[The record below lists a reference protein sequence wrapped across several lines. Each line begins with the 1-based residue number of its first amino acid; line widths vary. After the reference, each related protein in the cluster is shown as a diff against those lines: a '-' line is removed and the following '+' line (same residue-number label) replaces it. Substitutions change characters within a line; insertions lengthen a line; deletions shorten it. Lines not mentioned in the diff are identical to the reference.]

1 MSSPSLGRR
10 LLAGMTGV
18 VSVGALVLALLNPG
32 VESTEVDLNDGG
44 VWVTNSQL
52 RLVAH
57 VNFPAR
63 LMDAGLRTSSSAMNV
78 FQTGEDVFVS
88 DAEAGSLASVDVA
101 NSALGVP
108 VDYAGLSTF
117 VSSSTVAL
125 SDSAAG
131 KVWVQS
137 ADAMSPVNTEEDEPA
152 IDGMPGVVA
161 TVGLDGSVHA
171 VSPSEN
177 RLVSLVSRGEL
188 VDKSEVKFE
197 SAPLAADS
205 KIQISAVGSEPVVL
219 ERDSGRLHFANGS
232 SVEVEGSG
240 LTLQEPGPTADKVLV
255 ASDSAL
261 IEVPL
266 GGGNPIVYEAGMP
279 GGVPSRPARH
289 MGCVY
294 GAWSATGAFLRQC
307 ADGEPE
313 RLTVDTMKSAEQA
326 LFRVN
331 RDVIVL
337 NDVKSGGVW
346 LPEAQMV
353 LVDNWD
359 QIESTIES
367 DEESDKESPDLTNE
381 TLLPERP
388 EENTPPVAVNDDFGV
403 RPGRVSILPV
413 LNNDSDPDG
422 DFLTAAP
429 ASKTPLGE
437 VSVSR
442 DGSALQINVPAEATG
457 ASTFDYEVSDG
468 RGGTAKA
475 TVVLKVRSAEENSA
489 PVQSVVPSISLGTG
503 RKATINALT
512 SWHDPDG
519 DPFFLER
526 AVAPSGISAQTHVN
540 GSIDLQEIG
549 HGPGKDSVQ
558 IFVSDGRDTGQGE
571 ISVSV
576 RDSGNEPPVANADHV
591 VVRQGSSITLS
602 PLANDTDPNG
612 DSLRLVQIE
621 NSPAGVTAT
630 MDGASGTISIEG
642 GKVGTYYLGYVV
654 TDGPATGPGVIRID
668 VIEPGLEAPP
678 SAEPDLGVLP
688 DGGQVIID
696 LLANDSDPT
705 GGVLTVQNLDVSSS
719 SRLVVAL
726 INHQMVRVTAPR
738 GLDAPESFS
747 YTVSNGVASASATVT
762 VVPHPAQTGQDP
774 PELQE
779 DHLIVRAGD
788 IASVSV
794 LDNDR
799 SPAGLKMTVSNDLQH
814 EIKPDLASVFI
825 SDNVVRVRGGERGG
839 SGKIVYTVHDA
850 MGNVASS
857 VVNLVVVAKDAD
869 NNTAPRPKDLTARTV
884 AGREVDIR
892 VPLENIDPEGDSVSL
907 VGLAGA
913 PKLGTVT
920 SEGSVL
926 RYTAS
931 ADARGTD
938 SFTYLVED
946 RLGKQA
952 TATVRVGIAPRAAT
966 NQSPVALPDQVQVR
980 PATRVAVAVL
990 SNDIDPDGDDVV
1002 LEKDSLSSQTPDLQ
1016 ISERSGRVVVV
1027 APETE
1032 GTHVISYGV
1041 TDRKGGSARGLLT
1054 VVVRKEAPELAP
1066 IARDDSV
1073 SNEALQAGQNNTVIV
1088 PVLANDEDP
1097 DGDIADVTIT
1107 TPDANV
1113 HPNMDGTVAVTL
1125 TNEPQ
1130 LLIYTLTDASN
1141 KQASAVIRVPGVE
1154 IVRPTVDTTTVP
1166 IKAKAGETKE
1176 IRINDH
1182 IRTRSGRSVM
1192 ITAEQKV
1199 SAGLGANGDPLVKDP
1214 TTLVFTARE
1223 DFSGLTSITLEVTDG
1238 KDLNDS
1244 EGRTAIITLPIEVE
1258 PIENR
1263 PPTVTP
1269 TGMQVAP
1276 GEEAATTNLALMV
1289 TDPDNDNPTSMTY
1302 SLAGSAP
1309 SGLTASI
1316 SGTTLSVSAPA
1327 DAPRGNAGSIRVKV
1341 DDGRGGSAEADVPVT
1356 VVSSSR
1362 PLIQTSDAQVTLDA
1376 AKSTTVDITQYATN
1390 PFTEQGAITLV
1401 GQPTASEGGSVTA
1414 NGTQLTI
1421 NANAGFNGTFTVT
1434 YTVVDATKDP
1444 SREVR
1449 GIVTATVRDKP
1460 GAPSDVTAVSN
1471 SSGTAQV
1478 SWTAGPANG
1487 TPITTFTVTDHT
1499 QGDSMPCG
1507 LVTTCLFPNRQ
1518 NGIEHSFSVTA
1529 TNEVGVSDPSGQAT
1543 TMIDIEP
1550 EAPAVPT
1557 LTEGDRTITVT
1568 WQPPHNEGSALIDYE
1583 VTLSPAGTQTIP
1595 AGQTTAT
1602 FTGLN
1607 NGAEYVATVRARN
1620 GKGSSPLSQASP
1632 AKVPYGAPGPVSN
1645 VTANYAS
1652 LGTGTGSVATVVIS
1666 WDPPSNTNGRAIEFY
1681 FVTNG
1686 HITKTVGGTET
1697 STTIEGVRFAS
1708 EQMQFTVT
1716 ATNNSDNSPYYTS
1729 PPMSV
1734 NTWVVGQPLPP
1745 TITGIQATGNDN
1757 QVQISYTPSPAG
1769 QGWNSEQLRYEW
1781 SAGGAWNRL
1790 DGNIVTGD
1798 GLANGQASNVRIRAV
1813 GEKTGSLIYSPE
1825 ITSQAV
1831 TPFGPPRLGS
1841 ISCQPS
1847 DQAEHL
1853 NCYWSDASAGGRDAN
1868 TDIMVEVTGRP
1879 TETVPFNPSGSVINV
1894 HVGRGAGR
1902 MCLTIYQNTDEAGK
1916 RSERNCSDY
1925 VETKRKVGTWF
1936 THQYGEPTMPSSP
1949 CFRSC
1954 QWLRHEVSGWEAN
1967 SRVRCSGIFTDSAGR
1982 TFSAATTVTTDG
1994 NGWWAGVAFWQIN
2007 GRSLRL
2013 IYNSQQY
2020 SGTDYFSSLS
2030 CGYE

>member
-1 MSSPSLGRR
+1 MSTPSLGRR

-57 VNFPAR
+57 VNYPAR
-63 LMDAGLRTSSSAMNV
+63 LMDAGVRTSSSVINV
-78 FQTGEDVFVS
+78 FQNGEDVVVS
-88 DAEAGSLASVDVA
+88 DAEAGSLSSLDVA

-108 VDYAGLSTF
+108 VDYTGLSSF

-125 SDSAAG
+125 SDSVAG

-137 ADAMSPVNTEEDEPA
+137 ADAMSPVDAEEDEPA

-161 TVGLDGSVHA
+161 TVGMDGSVHA

-177 RLVSLVSRGEL
+177 RLVSLVNRGEL
-188 VDKSEVKFE
+188 VDKSEVTFV
-197 SAPLAADS
+197 SDPLAANS

-219 ERDSGRLHFANGS
+219 ERESGRVHFADGS
-232 SVEVEGSG
+232 SVEVEGIG
-240 LTLQEPGPTADKVLV
+240 LTLQEPGPAADKVLL

-266 GGGNPIVYEAGMP
+266 GGGAPIIHEAGVP

-313 RLTVDTMKSAEQA
+313 RLTVDTMKAAEQA
-326 LFRVN
+326 IFRVN

-346 LPEAQMV
+346 LPEAQMM

-367 DEESDKESPDLTNE
+367 DEESDEESPDLTNE
-381 TLLPERP
+381 TLLPERS
-388 EENTPPVAVNDDFGV
+388 EDNTPPVAVNDEFGV
-403 RPGRVSILPV
+403 RPGRVTILPV

-422 DFLTAAP
+422 DFLTATP
-429 ASKTPLGE
+429 ASQTPLGE
-437 VSVSR
+437 LSVSR
-442 DGSALQINVPAEATG
+442 DGSALQISVPTGASG
-457 ASTFDYEVSDG
+457 ASTFEYEVSDG

-475 TVVLKVRSAEENSA
+475 TVTLKVRSAEENSA

-526 AVAPSGISAQTHVN
+526 AVAPSGISAQTHIN
-540 GSIDLQEIG
+540 GSIDLSEIG

-558 IFVSDGRDTGQGE
+558 IFVSDGRDTSQGE

-576 RDSGNEPPVANADHV
+576 RDSGNEPPVANPDHV
-591 VVRQGSSITLS
+591 VVRQGSSITVS
-602 PLANDTDPNG
+602 PLRNDTDPNG
-612 DSLRLVQIE
+612 DTLRLVQIE
-621 NSPAGVTAT
+621 NSPAGVTAS
-630 MDGASGTISIEG
+630 MDGAAGTVSIQG
-642 GKVGTYYLGYVV
+642 HKVGTFYLGYVI
-654 TDGPATGPGVIRID
+654 TDGPATGPGIIRID
-668 VIEPGLEAPP
+668 VIEAGLEAPP

-688 DGGQVIID
+688 DGGQVLID

-705 GGVLTVQNLDVSSS
+705 GGVLTVQHLDIPPT
-719 SRLVVAL
+719 SRVVAAL
-726 INHQMVRVTAPR
+726 INNQMVRVTAPR

-747 YTVSNGVASASATVT
+747 YTVSNGVATAQATVT
-762 VVPHPAQTGQDP
+762 VLPHPAQTGQEA
-774 PELQE
+774 PELHE
-779 DHLIVRAGD
+779 DQLIVRAGD
-788 IASVSV
+788 VASVSV

-814 EIKPDLASVFI
+814 ELKPDLASVFI

-884 AGREVDIR
+884 AGQTIDIR
-892 VPLENIDPEGDSVSL
+892 VPLDNIDPEGDSVSL
-907 VGLAGA
+907 VGLASA
-913 PKLGTVT
+913 PRLGTVMN
-920 SEGSVL
+920 EGSVL

-931 ADARGTD
+931 DDARGTD

-952 TATVRVGIAPRAAT
+952 TATVRVGVAPRAAT

-980 PATRVAVAVL
+980 PATKVAVAVL
-990 SNDIDPDGDDVV
+990 SNDIDPDGDHVA
-1002 LEKDSLSSQTPDLQ
+1002 LEKDSLSSQTSDLN
-1016 ISERSGRVVVV
+1016 ISERSGRVVIV
-1027 APETE
+1027 APDAE
-1032 GTHVISYGV
+1032 GTHIISYGV

-1073 SNEALQAGQNNTVIV
+1073 ADEALQTAQNNTVIV
-1088 PVLANDEDP
+1088 PVLTNDEDP

-1107 TPDANV
+1107 TPDVNV
-1113 HPNMDGTVAVTL
+1113 RPNTDGTVTVTL

-1130 LLIYTLTDASN
+1130 ILIYTVTDASN
-1141 KQASAVIRVPGVE
+1141 KQASAVIRVPGSE

-1166 IKAKAGETKE
+1166 IRAKAGETKE
-1176 IRINDH
+1176 IRLNDH
-1182 IRTRSGRSVM
+1182 IRARSGRSVM
-1192 ITAEQKV
+1192 MTSEQKV

-1214 TTLVFTARE
+1214 TTLVFTARD

-1244 EGRTAIITLPIEVE
+1244 EGRTATVTLPIEVE
-1258 PIENR
+1258 PAQNR
-1263 PPTVTP
+1263 PPTLTP
-1269 TGMQVAP
+1269 TGIEVAP

-1289 TDPDNDNPTSMTY
+1289 TDPDADNPAAMTY
-1302 SLAGSAP
+1302 SISGNAP
-1309 SGLTASI
+1309 AGLTASI
-1316 SGTTLSVSAPA
+1316 SETTLSVSAPA
-1327 DAPRGNAGSIRVKV
+1327 DVPRGHAGSIRIKV
-1341 DDGRGGSAEADVPVT
+1341 DDGRGGSTEADIPVT

-1376 AKSTTVDITQYATN
+1376 GKSTVVDFTEYATN
-1390 PFTEQGAITLV
+1390 PFTEQGPITLV
-1401 GQPTASEGGSVTA
+1401 GHPSAGDGGSVTA
-1414 NGTQLTI
+1414 TGTQLTI
-1421 NANAGFNGTFTVT
+1421 TANDGFNGTFTVT

-1460 GAPSDVTAVSN
+1460 GAPGNVTAVSN
-1471 SSGTAQV
+1471 SAGTAQI

-1487 TPITTFTVTDHT
+1487 TPITDFTVTDHT
-1499 QGDSMPCG
+1499 QGDSMECG
-1507 LVTTCLFPNRQ
+1507 LVTTCLFPNRK
-1518 NGIEHSFSVTA
+1518 NGVEHSFSVTA
-1529 TNEVGVSDPSGQAT
+1529 TNEVGVSDPSPQAT

-1550 EAPAVPT
+1550 EAPSVPT
-1557 LTEGDRTITVT
+1557 LKAGDREITVT

-1583 VTLSPAGTQTIP
+1583 VTLSPAGTQTVP

-1602 FTGLN
+1602 FTGLT
-1607 NGAEYVATVRARN
+1607 NGVEYVATVRARN
-1620 GKGSSPLSQASP
+1620 GKGTSPLSQASP
-1632 AKVPYGAPGPVSN
+1632 AKVPYGAPGPVRDL
-1645 VTANYAS
+1645 TAEYAS
-1652 LGTGTGSVATVVIS
+1652 LGTGTGSVATVNVS
-1666 WDPPSNTNGRAIEFY
+1666 WLPPVNTNGRAIEFY

-1686 HITKTVGGTET
+1686 HITKTVGGAVT
-1697 STTIEGVRFAS
+1697 STTIEGVRFSS

-1716 ATNNSDNSPYYTS
+1716 ATNDAENSAFYTS
-1729 PPMSV
+1729 PSV
-1734 NTWVVGQPLPP
+1734 SVDTWVVGQPLPP
-1745 TITGIQATGNDN
+1745 TITSIQPTGENN
-1757 QVQISYTPSPAG
+1757 QVRISYTPSPSG
-1769 QGWNSEQLRYEW
+1769 QGWNSGQLRYEW

-1790 DGNIVTGD
+1790 DGNTLTGG
-1798 GLANGQASNVRIRAV
+1798 GLSNGQAAAIRIRAV
-1813 GEKTGSLIYSPE
+1813 GEKTGSAIYSPE
-1825 ITSQAV
+1825 AASSGV
-1831 TPFGPPRLGS
+1831 TPFGPPALS
-1841 ISCQPS
+1841 QVFCQQS
-1847 DQAEHL
+1847 QQAEHIDCHW
-1853 NCYWSDASAGGRDAN
+1853 NNAVSGGRDAN
-1868 TDIMVEVTGRP
+1868 THLTVEVTGRSA
-1879 TETVPFNPSGSVINV
+1879 ETVPFKASGDILNA
-1894 HVGRGAGR
+1894 HVGRGPGR
-1902 MCLTIYQNTDEAGK
+1902 MCITIVQQTPEAG
-1916 RSERNCSDY
+1916 RREQRLCSAD
-1925 VETKRKVGTWF
+1925 VVPKRKKGTWF
-1936 THQYGEPTMPSSP
+1936 THRDGQPTGPVSP
-1949 CFRSC
+1949 CKSSC
-1954 QWLRHEVSGWEAN
+1954 QWLKHEVVGWEAN
-1967 SRVRCSGIFTDSAGR
+1967 ARIRCSGTFTDSAGQ
-1982 TFSAATTVTTDG
+1982 TLSASSTVTTDG
-1994 NGWWAGVAFWQIN
+1994 NGWWSGVSNWNLN
-2007 GRSLRL
+2007 GRSTRL
-2013 IYNSQQY
+2013 VYNSEQY
-2020 SGTDYFSSLS
+2020 SGTDYFSALS
-2030 CGYE
+2030 CDYE